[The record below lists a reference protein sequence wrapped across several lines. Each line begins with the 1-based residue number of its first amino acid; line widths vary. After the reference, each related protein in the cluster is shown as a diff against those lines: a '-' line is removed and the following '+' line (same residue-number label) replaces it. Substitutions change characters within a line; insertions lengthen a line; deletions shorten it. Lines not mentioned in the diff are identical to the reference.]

1 MSSARTRK
9 LLSMHSQKSTLASR
23 ANCEHLC
30 RRRKWPSASSRTS
43 LGQPPQARASKK
55 SPKSHSVR
63 MQNGQNVIFLPFS
76 PLALTD
82 QRSRVQSPCST
93 GNHGNSVYGLTVAFQ
108 FCCCV
113 DCHHIELCATLKPNF
128 QKSPKMSE
136 IHFESVTAIYIV

>member
-93 GNHGNSVYGLTVAFQ
+93 GNTGILYTASPWPSNFVAAMVFGPTSISETACR
-108 FCCCV
+108 FPPAV
-113 DCHHIELCATLKPNF
+113 LS
-128 QKSPKMSE
+128 KSNCRHLE
-136 IHFESVTAIYIV
+136 T